1 MVLLFLFVDS
11 QGQKAV
17 KQYGPLASLSETQN
31 VHLLTHLVLLE
42 FDVISPCF
50 EEESLLD
57 DSISSSL
64 TECDFEIALDAVQV
78 QVLGILAAQHLD
90 AAAPF

>member
-1 MVLLFLFVDS
+1 MVLLLLFVDL
-11 QGQKAV
+11 QGREAV
-17 KQYGPLASLSETQN
+17 KQYGPLTSLRETQN

-42 FDVISPCF
+42 FDVIFPCF

-57 DSISSSL
+57 DSISSPL
-64 TECDFEIALDAVQV
+64 TKRDFEIALDAVQV